1 MLLRRRGFG
10 ATGLAQGTT
19 DVTRALFALLL
30 CALLTVRA
38 IPASA
43 QDQGLGG
50 SFITPFPSNDVY
62 QVQVVGDW
70 LAEGLLGGLTDAFN
84 AGPGV
89 AMSRK
94 RYEVVGLMRNS
105 TPGELA
111 ALEQTF
117 ANDPSHIAIVMVGA
131 QDRYSLNRQ
140 RSSENNEQW
149 RSEYGARVD
158 RLMKLLKKNNRAV
171 YWVGLPNMRRWQDNE
186 RAQRIND
193 VIRER
198 AYLNGV
204 RYIDAFANFLD
215 ESGGYSDWGPDV
227 TGKSRRLR
235 DRDGIHFTQ
244 AGYLK
249 LAHFVERELK
259 RDIAQARA
267 ERSIPLAG
275 DAAEQ
280 SRVNPD
286 KVRLR
291 EETARAEAQAKAAKG
306 GGVAP
311 VNAASSGGVRDQKLE
326 TSKVDIR
333 VPGPEGTE
341 QVVTVD
347 IVRPAISAAVVALV
361 TRKQS
366 NDKEAQM
373 GDVLVDQIPGGLT
386 VMSSIVPPRGLDGS
400 RRRMSP
406 TQSPYF
412 RVLEK
417 GERLVPKPGRADDFT
432 WPRPQ
437 LAATATAAGGGSEPP
452 PMAVVPGDGSTGSAK
467 RR

>member
-19 DVTRALFALLL
+19 DVTRALFALAL
-30 CALLTVRA
+30 CALLMVRA

-62 QVQVVGDW
+62 QVQIVGDW

-84 AGPGV
+84 TGPGV
-89 AMSRK
+89 AISRK

-105 TPGELA
+105 TPSELT

-149 RSEYGARVD
+149 RSDYGARVD

-204 RYIDAFANFLD
+204 RYIDAFASFLD

-235 DRDGIHFTQ
+235 DKDGIHFTQ

-306 GGVAP
+306 GGGVAP
-311 VNAASSGGVRDQKLE
+311 VNAAAPGGVRDQKLE

-341 QVVTVD
+341 QVVTVE

-373 GDVLVDQIPGGLT
+373 GDVVVDQIPGGLT

-417 GERLVPKPGRADDFT
+417 GERLPPKPGRADDFT

-437 LAATATAAGGGSEPP
+437 FTATAATESSEPP